1 MQKKVVI
8 GMSGGVDS
16 SVAAYLLKK
25 EGYDVVGVTM
35 RTWKDNCD
43 EDEAVVDAKSVA
55 KKLDIPFYT
64 VDFREEF
71 KKNVMDYFANEYKC
85 GRTPN
90 PCVVC
95 NRFVKWEA
103 LLNRAKDF
111 GCDYVAT
118 GHYAR
123 IDKHPETGRFVI
135 RESVTAKKD
144 QTYALYNLTQEQ
156 LSRTLMPI
164 GEFEKEKTRQI
175 AAEIGLPVAEKG
187 DSQDICF
194 IPDNDYVGFLK
205 SKYGYN
211 PKAGKYVDREGK
223 FLGMHK
229 GIVNYTIGQRKGL
242 GLACGK
248 HVYVTEINP
257 EKNEVV
263 IGDNEDLFKTKVYA
277 DKINL
282 MAVESLEGEK
292 RLTAKIRYA
301 HKKSPCVIKDIGG
314 GVIEATFDE
323 PQRAP
328 APGQAIVFYDGDYVF
343 GGGTIIDSK

>member
-1 MQKKVVI
+1 MAKKVII

-25 EGYDVVGVTM
+25 EGYDVIGVTM

-43 EDEAVVDAKSVA
+43 EDMAVVDARKVA
-55 KKLDIPFYT
+55 EKLDIPFYI
-64 VDFREEF
+64 VDFRKEF
-71 KKNVMDYFANEYKC
+71 KSKVMDYFCEEYKN

-95 NRFVKWEA
+95 NRLIKWEA
-103 LLNRAKDF
+103 LLEKAKDF
-111 GCDYVAT
+111 DCDLVAT

-123 IDKHPETGRFVI
+123 IDKYPETGRFVI
-135 RESVTAKKD
+135 RDSVTAKKD

-156 LSRTLMPI
+156 LKSTLMPI
-164 GEFEKEKTRQI
+164 GNYEKDEIRKI
-175 AAEIGLPVAEKG
+175 ASEIGLEVAEKS

-194 IPDNDYVGFLK
+194 IPDNDYVGFLRD
-205 SKYGYN
+205 KYGYK
-211 PKAGKYVDREGK
+211 PVAGKYVDLNGK

-242 GLACGK
+242 GVSFGK
-248 HVYVTEINP
+248 HMFVTKIDA
-257 EKNEVV
+257 EKNE
-263 IGDNEDLFKTKVYA
+263 IILGDNEDLFTTKVYA

-282 MAVESLEGEK
+282 MAVEKLEGEK

-301 HKKSPCVIKDIGG
+301 HKKSDCVIRMMDNGI
-314 GVIEATFDE
+314 IECEFDE
-323 PQRAP
+323 PQRA
-328 APGQAIVFYDGDYVF
+328 ATPGQAIVFYDGEYVF
-343 GGGTIIDSK
+343 GGGTII